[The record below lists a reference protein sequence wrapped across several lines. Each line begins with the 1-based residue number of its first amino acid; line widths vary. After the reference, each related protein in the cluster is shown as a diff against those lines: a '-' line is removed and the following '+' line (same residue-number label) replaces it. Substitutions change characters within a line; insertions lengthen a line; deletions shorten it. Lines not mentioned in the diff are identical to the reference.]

1 MNMYTKYSEKLLFL
15 TPQYAHIAVLPST
28 RGSEILVF

>member
-1 MNMYTKYSEKLLFL
+1 MSMYTKYSGKLLFL
-15 TPQYAHIAVLPST
+15 TPQYAHVPVLG